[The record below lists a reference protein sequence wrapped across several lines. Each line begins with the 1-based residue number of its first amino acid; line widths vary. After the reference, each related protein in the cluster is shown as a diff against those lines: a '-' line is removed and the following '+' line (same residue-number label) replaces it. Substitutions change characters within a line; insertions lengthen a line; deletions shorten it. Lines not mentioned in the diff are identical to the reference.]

1 MEEKPNL
8 FLFAK
13 QPQKFELAL
22 NSFLKPLVIM
32 GGGLK
37 GPQLI
42 TRCLV
47 SVPLVF
53 TNSELLHER
62 RHNPLGHRAAPRVV
76 ALPVGPKSG
85 IHGHGGWQIGILV
98 RLCRQQVLMP
108 LFRKALAEARH
119 HERVRIVLQLI
130 ATQR

>member
-22 NSFLKPLVIM
+22 NSLLEPLIIM

-37 GPQLI
+37 GLQLI

-47 SVPLVF
+47 SVPPVF
-53 TNSELLHER
+53 TNSEFLHER

-85 IHGHGGWQIGILV
+85 VHGH
-98 RLCRQQVLMP
+98 RSR
-108 LFRKALAEARH
+108 
-119 HERVRIVLQLI
+119 
-130 ATQR
+130 